1 MKHRLRK
8 CLAVCLVL
16 ALSASLLSF
25 GAAEG
30 VRRLTLYWTD
40 EGVDY
45 ETCDVWIWFPGKDG
59 SGHLFEPCEYGGKTS
74 VDVPEDVS
82 EVGFIVRRD
91 CSEPGGSSWGNATK
105 DYDGDRFAVL
115 TGSLTENDR
124 LSALYFTARVVN
136 GAVQSAT
143 KPQSELM
150 PPWIFW
156 PILTMVATSMPKSSA
171 NRGIR

>member
-1 MKHRLRK
+1 MYNEQDIDTNPYRLVAAVRKEFFPMKHRLRK

-115 TGSLTENDR
+115 TGSLTEIYLKPGDPCSTPVR
-124 LSALYFTARVVN
+124 TA
-136 GAVQSAT
+136 A
-143 KPQSELM
+143 KP
-150 PPWIFW
+150 
-156 PILTMVATSMPKSSA
+156 
-171 NRGIR
+171 